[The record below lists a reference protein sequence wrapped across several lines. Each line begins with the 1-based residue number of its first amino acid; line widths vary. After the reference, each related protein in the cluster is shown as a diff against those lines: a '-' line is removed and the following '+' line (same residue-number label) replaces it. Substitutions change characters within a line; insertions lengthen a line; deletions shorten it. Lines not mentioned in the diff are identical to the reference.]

1 MADVVL
7 EKKNLYADAPISV
20 SNLASK
26 FVDQD
31 ELEQALIEAAEA
43 HEAAEEAHQR
53 VAELELEV
61 SAKAGQSLEYISVII
76 IKRHH

>member
-1 MADVVL
+1 VVL
-7 EKKNLYADAPISV
+7 EKKDFSADAPISV
-20 SNLASK
+20 SNLAAK

-43 HEAAEEAHQR
+43 HEAAEEAQKR

-61 SAKAGQSLEYISVII
+61 SAKAGQ
-76 IKRHH
+76 